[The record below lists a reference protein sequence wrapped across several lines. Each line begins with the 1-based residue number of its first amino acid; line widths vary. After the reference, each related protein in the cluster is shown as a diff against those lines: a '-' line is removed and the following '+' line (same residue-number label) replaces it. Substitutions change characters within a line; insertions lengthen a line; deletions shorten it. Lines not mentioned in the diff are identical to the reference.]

1 MGSIEDDVLPVIKIL
16 QRAIYMWSSRAS
28 SPDSIR
34 KPRKISQHLVPDSG
48 LNKLISDAIT
58 TDTEGRERTSSECN
72 WQPPLVL
79 VHE

>member
-34 KPRKISQHLVPDSG
+34 NPRRISQHLVQDSG
-48 LNKLISDAIT
+48 LNKLT
-58 TDTEGRERTSSECN
+58 
-72 WQPPLVL
+72 
-79 VHE
+79 